1 MGKRVVLPKVNVP
14 DWRLMLYEIKNIK
27 ELKKGYMDIPE
38 PSVTEDR
45 LRNIDDIDVFIIPGI
60 AFDESG
66 NRLGYSS
73 GLYDKL
79 LSGIK
84 QSVPIVALAYEE
96 QIVEKI
102 FSEPHDVKMHKIITE
117 KRIIECK

>member
-1 MGKRVVLPKVNVP
+1 MGKRVILPKVNVT

-27 ELKKGYMDIPE
+27 ELEKGYMDIPE
-38 PSVTEDR
+38 PHVAEDR
-45 LRNIDDIDVFIIPGI
+45 LRNIDDIDIFIIPGV

-79 LSGIK
+79 LGNFKKSI
-84 QSVPIVALAYEE
+84 PIVALAYEE

-102 FSEPHDVKMHKIITE
+102 FSEQHDVKVHKIITE

>member
-1 MGKRVVLPKVNVP
+1 MGKRVILPKVNMP
-14 DWRLMLYEIKNIK
+14 EWKLMLYEIKNSK
-27 ELKKGYMDIPE
+27 ELQKGYMDIPE
-38 PSVTEDR
+38 PPETEGR
-45 LRNIDDIDVFIIPGI
+45 LKNVNDVDVFIIPGV
-60 AFDESG
+60 AFDVSG

-79 LSGIK
+79 LYGTKHI
-84 QSVPIVALAYEE
+84 PIVALAYEE

-102 FSEPHDVKMHKIITE
+102 FSEPHDVKVHKIVTE